1 MPAEWVGLRYNKP
14 VDNQVDEIKQK
25 LNIVD
30 VINRYVPLK
39 KRGRHHVACCPFHGE
54 KTPSFTVSEEMQIFK
69 CFGCGK
75 AGDIFTFLE
84 EYEKIDFREALE
96 ELAKLAGVTLVKSSF
111 IDHQES
117 KKKLLI
123 EINTQVAKFY
133 NYILLSH
140 PMGKEALE
148 YTTKRGITL
157 ETIKTFNIGF
167 SPDDSKYLSNFI
179 LKKGYKIDDLISTGT
194 FGKSNYGPGLYDRFQ
209 GRLVF
214 PLPDYRGHIV
224 AFAGRILPS
233 TKNPNM
239 AKYINSP
246 ETEIYHKS
254 SMLFGLNLAKE
265 AIRAENSVIVVEG
278 EFDMISPY
286 QSGFKNIVALKGT
299 AFTQDQLQLL
309 RRYTDTI
316 ILALDS
322 DFAGNNAARKSIEL
336 ADSMEF
342 DIKVL
347 NLGDKYKD
355 PDEAIKDDPEFF
367 KSQLLKTTDVWDFII
382 QSQLKSNDINTVK
395 GKREILNVT
404 LPFLV
409 KIKSPV
415 TKSDY
420 FKKLANEINSNIESV
435 YEESQKFLLSPVRSF
450 NVGGP
455 KPVEP
460 VEESESKTEKLE
472 ELLLSLIIGAKNPS
486 KLALKLKK
494 YLDQLTVPRFKTIA
508 NYLLEK
514 ENFSLKEIM
523 DSLPAEI
530 QPLFQ
535 EIYFESE
542 KNQIDSKDRLSE
554 IKKATSKISSILLK
568 KRLNQLSNQI
578 SKLESEED
586 EELLKQV
593 EVEYKQVLEKLH
605 QLQINK

>member
-1 MPAEWVGLRYNKP
+1 M
-14 VDNQVDEIKQK
+14 DNQVDEIKQK

-75 AGDIFTFLE
+75 AGDVFNFLE

-123 EINTQVAKFY
+123 EINNQVAKFY

-140 PMGKEALE
+140 PLGIEALD
-148 YTTKRGITL
+148 YVTKRGITTD
-157 ETIKTFNIGF
+157 TIKTFGIGF
-167 SPDDSKYLSNFI
+167 SPGDSKYISNYI
-179 LKKGYKIDDLISTGT
+179 IKKGYKIDDLISTGT

-209 GRLVF
+209 GRLTF
-214 PLPDYRGHIV
+214 PLHDYRGHIV
-224 AFAGRILPS
+224 GFSGRILPS

-254 SMLFGLNLAKE
+254 QMLFGLNIAKE
-265 AIRAENSVIVVEG
+265 AIRLENSVIIVEG
-278 EFDMISPY
+278 EFDMISPF
-286 QSGFKNIVALKGT
+286 QNGFKNIVALKGT

-309 RRYTDTI
+309 RRYTDTL

-355 PDEAIKDDPEFF
+355 PDEAIKADPEFF
-367 KSQLLKTTDVWDFII
+367 KSQLKKSTDVWDFII
-382 QSQLKSNDINTVK
+382 QSQLKINDVNTVK
-395 GKREILNVT
+395 GKKEVLNVV

-409 KIKSPV
+409 KIKNSV
-415 TKSDY
+415 VKSDY
-420 FKKLANEINSNIESV
+420 FKKLANEINSSVESIL
-435 YEESQKFLLSPVRSF
+435 EESKKVVNPNPTNFNLIPQKEV
-450 NVGGP
+450 V
-455 KPVEP
+455 

-472 ELLLSLIIGAKNPS
+472 ELLLTLIIGAKNPA
-486 KLALKLKK
+486 KLAQKLKK
-494 YLDQLTVPRFKTIA
+494 YLEDFTVSRLKTIA
-508 NYLLEK
+508 KFLLEK
-514 ENFSLKEIM
+514 EGQSLKEIL

-530 QPLFQ
+530 KPLF
-535 EIYFESE
+535 ENLYFEAE
-542 KNQIDSKDRLSE
+542 KNQLESKARLLE
-554 IKKATSKISSILLK
+554 IKKATAQINSIYLK
-568 KRLNQLSNQI
+568 DRLNNLSNQI
-578 SKLESEED
+578 SKLEDKED
-586 EELLKQV
+586 EEALK
-593 EVEYKQVLEKLH
+593 EVELEYNQVLEKLH
-605 QLQINK
+605 NLQSTKS